1 MARIETLLELK
12 WNQMETVEL
21 PNTKKSI
28 QFETLDRM
36 LLENIQKEFDNL
48 ISAFNENET
57 EPYISHEG
65 YDEDLEDEESIL
77 Y

>member
-65 YDEDLEDEESIL
+65 YDEDLEDEG
-77 Y
+77 